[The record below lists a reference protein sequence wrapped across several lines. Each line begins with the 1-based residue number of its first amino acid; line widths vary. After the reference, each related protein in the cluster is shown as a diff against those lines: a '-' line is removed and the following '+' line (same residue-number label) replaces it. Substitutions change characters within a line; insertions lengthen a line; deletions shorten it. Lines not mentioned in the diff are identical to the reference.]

1 MPSTYSNAFQDSYIE
16 SVTLQVPRKAADKY
30 KATEPWYNFKEI
42 VNLELP
48 SFDLKYFID
57 GELYSKYCIEE
68 GEDIIMES
76 EPIKEGFTF
85 SGWSELPED
94 MPNHDVVVTGSFI
107 VNQYVVKFIV
117 DDEVISE
124 LNLDYGTKIV
134 APEISKKEGFTFSG
148 WNEMPEMM
156 TYELTIPYREQGKY
170 IRSYS
175 GISCDYLTVS

>member
-1 MPSTYSNAFQDSYIE
+1 
-16 SVTLQVPRKAADKY
+16 
-30 KATEPWYNFKEI
+30 
-42 VNLELP
+42 
-48 SFDLKYFID
+48 
-57 GELYSKYCIEE
+57 
-68 GEDIIMES
+68 MES

-156 TYELTIPYREQGKY
+156 TYELTIPYREQGKLEQFLSH
-170 IRSYS
+170 IGSPLAS
-175 GISCDYLTVS
+175 LKKMANNAAVF